1 MARMSTMSVSLIE
14 TLGTDVRQVF
24 RQIHKK
30 PAFTGLVVLVLAAGF
45 AVSTAMFSTIRTV
58 LLNPLPYRSP
68 ERLVQVVSRWPK
80 TGDQNGWSAPLR
92 DAAEWKTAVPAFEDV
107 AAYRYHLVNLTEGS
121 PEALYGLRVS
131 ANLLPMLGV
140 RPPLGQWLSAEDD
153 RPGHTHV
160 VLLSND
166 LWLRRLH
173 ADPQIVGKVIH
184 FDSEGYQVLGVMPR
198 GFNFPLDSGG
208 NVQLPTDQMQYW
220 VPLGADLALEPHGA
234 PNAGVI
240 ARLKKGVSAQA
251 AQGQLETACRLLQ
264 REFPA
269 TNRDLSA
276 RLSSLHQHTVG
287 AFDGPLFA
295 LLGATAL
302 ILLLTCA
309 NITSLLLAKGEF
321 RSHELAVR
329 MALGG
334 SVGRVARI
342 PLVEGI
348 ALCCGGCLLGLPL
361 AVIILKFLILL
372 APVNVPRL
380 ADTRINLHAV
390 LFEVAL
396 ALACGIVVGGLNALQ
411 VLQRSPREVLSE
423 SSRNSAGQP
432 RAKLR
437 SALVIGQIALA
448 VILVSGTG
456 LMLRTFINLLSTDTG
471 YKADHVVYAITV
483 LPASRYPKRADVEL
497 FYSKVLEQL
506 RATAGVESAAV
517 STALPLVGEYN
528 GAKLQTR
535 GMAAEER
542 SPEVVAVNE
551 VSPGFLE
558 TMGVRIID
566 GRSVRETDTADAA
579 KVTVIDQG
587 TAARLWPHQE
597 PLGKLIN
604 TEDPAKPVWR
614 QVVGVVASTRDRS
627 LDIAPRPSIYFP
639 LAQGTSGI
647 SFLAVKTLT
656 TPAETIRL
664 LKSVVAGVDP
674 DQSVF
679 FSQTVTQLI
688 QDSIATRR
696 FLFLVMMLFGAAALM
711 LSALGI
717 YALVSFLAATRVRE
731 VGIRM
736 ALGATRGRIAWLVV
750 LQGIRLALIGTTAGW
765 IGSVLLSRFMTSLL
779 FGVSPFDVST
789 LLSAVLGLA
798 GVTTLAA
805 LIPAYRSARLEPM
818 QALRTE

>member
-1 MARMSTMSVSLIE
+1 MARMSRMSVSLIE
-14 TLGTDVRQVF
+14 TLGTDVRQVL

-30 PAFTGLVVLVLAAGF
+30 PAFAGLVVLVLAAGF

-58 LLNPLPYRSP
+58 LLKPLPYRSS
-68 ERLVQVVSRWPK
+68 ERLVQIVSRWPK

-92 DAAEWKTAVPAFEDV
+92 DAAEWKTTVPAFEDV
-107 AAYRYHLVNLTEGS
+107 AAYRYDLVNLTEGP

-140 RPPLGQWLSAEDD
+140 GPQLGQWLSAEED

-160 VLLSND
+160 VLLSDD
-166 LWLRRLH
+166 LWRRRFH
-173 ADPQIVGKVIH
+173 ADPHIVGKVIH
-184 FDSEGYQVLGVMPR
+184 FDSEGYQVLGVMP
-198 GFNFPLDSGG
+198 GAFNFPLKSSG

-220 VPLGADLALEPHGA
+220 VPLGADLAGEPHGA

-240 ARLKKGVSAQA
+240 ARLKEGVSLQA

-264 REFPA
+264 QQFPA

-287 AFDGPLFA
+287 AFDEPLFA
-295 LLGATAL
+295 LLAATAL

-329 MALGG
+329 MALGA

-361 AVIILKFLILL
+361 AVIILKFLIHL

-380 ADTRINLHAV
+380 ADTRVDLHAV
-390 LFEVAL
+390 LFEMTL
-396 ALACGIVVGGLNALQ
+396 ALACGFAVGGLNALQ

-423 SSRNSAGQP
+423 SSRSSSGQP

-448 VILVSGTG
+448 VILVSGAG
-456 LMLRTFINLLSTDTG
+456 LMLRTFMNLLSTDTG

-483 LPASRYPKRADVEL
+483 LPASRYPKRVDVEL
-497 FYSKVLEQL
+497 FYSKVLDQL

-542 SPEVVAVNE
+542 STEVVAVNE

-558 TMGVRIID
+558 TMGVRIIN
-566 GRSVRETDTADAA
+566 GRSIRETDTADAP
-579 KVTVIDQG
+579 KVTIIDQG
-587 TAARLWPHQE
+587 TAARLWPHQD
-597 PLGKLIN
+597 PLGKLVN

-627 LDIAPRPSIYFP
+627 LDIAPRLSIYLP
-639 LAQGTSGI
+639 LAQGTGGI
-647 SFLAVKTLT
+647 SFLVVKSLT
-656 TPAETIRL
+656 APAETIRL

-688 QDSIATRR
+688 QDSMATRR
-696 FLFLVMMLFGAAALM
+696 FLFLVMMFFGAAALI

-717 YALVSFLAATRVRE
+717 YALISFLAATRVRE

-736 ALGATRGRIAWLVV
+736 ALGATRGGIARLVV
-750 LQGIRLALIGTTAGW
+750 FQGIRLALIGTTAGW
-765 IGSVLLSRFMTSLL
+765 IGSVLLSRFMTGLL
-779 FGVSPFDVST
+779 FGVSPFDLGT
-789 LLSAVLGLA
+789 LLSAVLSLA

-805 LIPAYRSARLEPM
+805 LIPACRSARLEPM